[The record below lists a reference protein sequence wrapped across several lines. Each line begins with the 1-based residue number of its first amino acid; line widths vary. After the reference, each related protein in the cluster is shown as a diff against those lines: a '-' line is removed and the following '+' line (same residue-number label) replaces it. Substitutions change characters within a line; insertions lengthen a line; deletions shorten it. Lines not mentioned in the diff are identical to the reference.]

1 MKDAFCLIH
10 PSLIITCPLN
20 ALGVEVISKVIG
32 SIVVS
37 FCLDL
42 PCAEKLPPLT
52 IPNPKGHHHSLL
64 FLPRELLVP
73 CDVCG
78 AVDALEPS
86 YTCFQCNMAHQR
98 CINLPRVIKIT
109 RHPHRLHYIPYRSPL
124 SSLCRICYK
133 DVDVNPLTL
142 SYGESNNMYW
152 CEVCEKQLDQRV
164 WFYTC
169 DECCVTVHLGCMF
182 GSSYSMKPGSVYQQV
197 GGDMKVVRNSG
208 STIRL
213 FCHECNQ
220 RCTGSIYYEG
230 YWWKSKY
237 SYNDCSSEAIVFCS
251 LECNEPGTWPEA
263 YKVLMTA

>member
-109 RHPHRLHYIPYRSPL
+109 RHSHRLHYIPYRSPL

-133 DVDVNPLTL
+133 DVDVKYGKYSCNQEDC
-142 SYGESNNMYW
+142 SY
-152 CEVCEKQLDQRV
+152 V
-164 WFYTC
+164 
-169 DECCVTVHLGCMF
+169 VHSKCATH
-182 GSSYSMKPGSVYQQV
+182 
-197 GGDMKVVRNSG
+197 MKVWNMKVRSPFHTEKATTCIGVRCVRNS
-208 STIRL
+208 
-213 FCHECNQ
+213 
-220 RCTGSIYYEG
+220 
-230 YWWKSKY
+230 
-237 SYNDCSSEAIVFCS
+237 
-251 LECNEPGTWPEA
+251 
-263 YKVLMTA
+263 